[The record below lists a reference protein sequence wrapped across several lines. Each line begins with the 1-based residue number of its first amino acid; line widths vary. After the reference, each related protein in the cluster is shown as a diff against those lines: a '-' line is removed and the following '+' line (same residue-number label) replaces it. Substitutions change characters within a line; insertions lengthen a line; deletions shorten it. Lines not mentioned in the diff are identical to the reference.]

1 MELRQLRYFIAV
13 AEEQS
18 FSRAAVRLHVS
29 QPPLSMHVKGLED
42 GLGIRLFDRSNRGVA
57 LTPAGQVFYDE
68 IRSVLRRL
76 DQARIKA
83 QNAGNGERGSICVG
97 FVSIADY
104 GVLPPALK
112 RFREQ
117 FPHVEVQLHE
127 LTTDAQIKEIRA
139 GRLDVGIGLAP
150 VDEADL
156 TFETVLRE
164 RLLLAAPT
172 GHRLIKSAGAVRL
185 KAFSSESFVIPP
197 RDIAPGLYDLIISQC
212 RASGFTPK
220 INQHARQMQTVIG
233 LVASGMGFA
242 LVPSSVKN
250 LKRAGVQYRALRGAT
265 DSVELGVLRAR
276 DEESPL
282 SNRFVAVLKEVVS
295 SGSF

>member
-29 QPPLSMHVKGLED
+29 QPPLSIHVKGLED
-42 GLGIRLFDRSNRGVA
+42 ELGIRLFHRSNRGVA

-83 QNAGNGERGSICVG
+83 QNAGNGERGTLSVG

-117 FPHVEVQLHE
+117 FPHVEVHLHE
-127 LTTDAQIKEIRA
+127 LTTDAQTREIRA
-139 GRLDVGIGLAP
+139 GRLDIGIGLAP
-150 VDEADL
+150 VDEVDL

-172 GHRLIKSAGAVRL
+172 GHRLIKSDGAVRL
-185 KAFSSESFVIPP
+185 KAFSNESFIIPP

-265 DSVELGVLRAR
+265 DSVELGMLRAR
-276 DEESPL
+276 DEDGPL
-282 SNRFVAVLKEVVS
+282 GNHFVAVLKDVVS

>member
-42 GLGIRLFDRSNRGVA
+42 ELGIRLFHRSNRGVA

-83 QNAGNGERGSICVG
+83 QNAGNGERGTLSVG

-139 GRLDVGIGLAP
+139 GRLDIGIGLAP
-150 VDEADL
+150 VDEVDL

-172 GHRLIKSAGAVRL
+172 GHRLIKSDGAVRL
-185 KAFSSESFVIPP
+185 KAFSNESFIIPP

-265 DSVELGVLRAR
+265 DSVELGMLRAR
-276 DEESPL
+276 DEDGPL
-282 SNRFVAVLKEVVS
+282 GNHFVAVLKDVVS

>member
-13 AEEQS
+13 AEERS
-18 FSRAAVRLHVS
+18 FSRAAARLHVS
-29 QPPLSMHVKGLED
+29 QPPLSVHVKSLEEHV
-42 GLGIRLFDRSNRGVA
+42 GVRQLDRTNRGVT

-76 DQARIKA
+76 DQARLKA
-83 QNAGNGERGSICVG
+83 RNAGQGEVGTLSVG

-112 RFREQ
+112 RFRERY
-117 FPHVEVQLHE
+117 PKVEVHLHE
-127 LTTDAQIKEIRA
+127 LTTDAQIKEIRG
-139 GRLDVGIGLAP
+139 GRLNLGIGLGP

-156 TFETVLRE
+156 DFETVLHE
-164 RLLLAAPT
+164 KLLLAAPT
-172 GHRLIKSAGAVRL
+172 GHSLIKGDAAVRL
-185 KAFSSESFVIPP
+185 KAFANESFIIPP

-212 RASGFTPK
+212 RASGFTPR

-242 LVPSSVKN
+242 LVPSSVRN
-250 LKRAGVQYRALRGAT
+250 LKRSGVQYRALRGTAAT
-265 DSVELGVLRAR
+265 VELGTLRAR
-276 DEESPL
+276 DDDDPL
-282 SNRFVAVLKEVVS
+282 SHNFTAVLKDVAS
-295 SGSF
+295 AKSL

>member
-42 GLGIRLFDRSNRGVA
+42 ELGIRLFHRSNRGVA

-83 QNAGNGERGSICVG
+83 QNAGNGERGTLSVG

-117 FPHVEVQLHE
+117 FPHVEVHLHE
-127 LTTDAQIKEIRA
+127 LTTDAQTREIRA
-139 GRLDVGIGLAP
+139 GRLDIGIGLAP
-150 VDEADL
+150 VDEVDL

-172 GHRLIKSAGAVRL
+172 GHRLIKSDGAVRL
-185 KAFSSESFVIPP
+185 KAFSNESFIIPP

-265 DSVELGVLRAR
+265 DSVELGMLRAR
-276 DEESPL
+276 DEDGPL
-282 SNRFVAVLKEVVS
+282 GNHFVAVLKDVVS